1 MGSFF
6 CCIWWFIAG
15 ILLGWLLNWLLSK
28 FLGNNNDCCEN
39 NDDHRG
45 YKQGPRDINSNNLV
59 GDTNIKANSEATV
72 NGFVE
77 NNNIDN
83 GRVDVK
89 SSLMST
95 APAIDLALAKLSG
108 FKLSGVNDLTV
119 IEGIGPK
126 ISELFNKN
134 GHETFAQLADL
145 NIEQMKEVLK
155 SGGDKFT
162 LARPDTW
169 GEQAALA
176 RDNRWSELKAL
187 QDVLV
192 GGIRPENI

>member
-6 CCIWWFIAG
+6 CCIWWFVAG

-28 FLGNNNDCCEN
+28 FLGNDCHDNYDGDRDSNKYGITSDGDIDSKLQNDT
-39 NDDHRG
+39 
-45 YKQGPRDINSNNLV
+45 KI
-59 GDTNIKANSEATV
+59 
-72 NGFVE
+72 NGFANDGSLNV
-77 NNNIDN
+77 DN
-83 GRVDVK
+83 GRVDAK
-89 SSLMST
+89 ASLMET
-95 APAIDLALAKLSG
+95 APAIDLALAKSSG
-108 FKLSGVNDLTV
+108 FNLKGPNDLTV

-134 GHETFAQLADL
+134 GYSTFAQLADL
-145 NIEQMKEVLK
+145 NLEQMKEVLK

-169 GEQAALA
+169 GEQSALA
-176 RDNRWSELKAL
+176 RDNRWGDLKAL